1 MTLDVG
7 HGTRT
12 GAEIVVDFLVAAGVR
27 HVFGIVSIHNMPI
40 VDAIS
45 RTDGIE
51 LNVHNMVP
59 IQGVVPAPGR
69 GAATEGR

>member
-1 MTLDVG
+1 MAQQ
-7 HGTRT
+7 RT
-12 GAEIVVDFLVAAGVR
+12 GADVIVEVLVQAGVR

-51 LNVHNMVP
+51 LITARHE
-59 IQGVVPAPGR
+59 Q
-69 GAATEGR
+69 GAAHMADGYARATIGML